1 MNSTQIS
8 SVTHSG
14 NNVLLEEK
22 GRVIGEVDYN
32 SFTLKL
38 VRDMGFYHHKGFC
51 RLYVSH
57 GAGEERISL
66 THVKEQVI
74 ETILNMEPD
83 TRFLALFA
91 FYDIAKSEFQKGF
104 NEAEVTYQRAAAEGR
119 LKTRKVRGKNRVKVW
134 VEEPG
139 PESPSI

>member
-14 NNVLLEEK
+14 DNVLLEEK

-32 SFTLKL
+32 CYTLKL
-38 VRDMGFYHHKGFC
+38 VRDMGAHY
-51 RLYVSH
+51 LYVTH
-57 GAGEERISL
+57 GAGEEKISL
-66 THVKEQVI
+66 IHVKEQVI
-74 ETILNMEPD
+74 KTILNMEPD
-83 TRFLALFA
+83 TRFLTLFA

-104 NEAEVTYQRAAAEGR
+104 NKAEITYQRAAAEGR
-119 LKTRKVRGKNRVKVW
+119 LKTRKVRGENRVRVW

-139 PESPSI
+139 PESPSN

>member
-14 NNVLLEEK
+14 NNILLEEK

-38 VRDMGFYHHKGFC
+38 VRDMGFYH
-51 RLYVSH
+51 LYVIH
-57 GAGEERISL
+57 GAGEEKISL
-66 THVKEQVI
+66 IHVKEQVI
-74 ETILNMEPD
+74 KTILNMEPD
-83 TRFLALFA
+83 TRFLTLFA
-91 FYDIAKSEFQKGF
+91 FYDIAKNEFQKGF

-119 LKTRKVRGKNRVKVW
+119 LKTRKVRGENRVKVW
-134 VEEPG
+134 VEDPA
-139 PESPSI
+139 PEKEV

>member
-32 SFTLKL
+32 CYTLKL
-38 VRDMGFYHHKGFC
+38 VRDMGFYH
-51 RLYVSH
+51 LYVTH
-57 GAGEERISL
+57 GAGEEKISL
-66 THVKEQVI
+66 IHVKEQVI
-74 ETILNMEPD
+74 KNILNMEPD
-83 TRFLALFA
+83 TRFLTLFA

-104 NEAEVTYQRAAAEGR
+104 NKAEITYQRAAAEGR
-119 LKTRKVRGKNRVKVW
+119 LKTRKVRGKNRVRVW
-134 VEEPG
+134 VEEPS
-139 PESPSI
+139 PESPSN

>member
-14 NNVLLEEK
+14 NNILLEEK

-38 VRDMGFYHHKGFC
+38 VRDMGFHY
-51 RLYVSH
+51 LYVTH
-57 GAGEERISL
+57 GAGEEKIPL
-66 THVKEQVI
+66 IHVREQVI
-74 ETILNMEPD
+74 ENILNMEPD
-83 TRFLALFA
+83 TRFLTLFA

-104 NEAEVTYQRAAAEGR
+104 NKAEITYQRAAAEGR
-119 LKTRKVRGKNRVKVW
+119 LKTRKVRGENRVRVW
-134 VEEPG
+134 VEDPA
-139 PESPSI
+139 PEKEV

>member
-8 SVTHSG
+8 SVAHSG

-32 SFTLKL
+32 CYTLKL
-38 VRDMGFYHHKGFC
+38 VRDMGFHH
-51 RLYVSH
+51 LYVTH
-57 GAGEERISL
+57 GAGEEKISL
-66 THVKEQVI
+66 IHVKEQVI
-74 ETILNMEPD
+74 KNILNMDPD
-83 TRFLALFA
+83 TRFLTLFA

-104 NEAEVTYQRAAAEGR
+104 NKAEVIYQRAAAEGR
-119 LKTRKVRGKNRVKVW
+119 LKTRKVRGENRVRVW
-134 VEEPG
+134 VEDPG